1 MPPNIAIRKLD
12 VFKICVNFG
21 RISLALSVCLLSKMR
36 HGFVTQ
42 IWARVTYSPVMNDY
56 KKTLFFILYSIYL
69 HFSRCFLQL
78 TVKILQF
85 FVVFC
90 FGTKIEIRGGA
101 WGWGQIQLL
110 NSRILQEKAKKSKNK
125 GIYLPLLLLCFL

>member
-1 MPPNIAIRKLD
+1 MPPNIAIRKLS

-42 IWARVTYSPVMNDY
+42 IWARFTCSPVMNYY
-56 KKTLFFILYSIYL
+56 KKTLFFILYNIHL
-69 HFSRCFLQL
+69 HFSRCFLQS

-90 FGTKIEIRGGA
+90 LWTKMEIRGGA
-101 WGWGQIQLL
+101 WWQIQLL
-110 NSRILQEKAKKSKNK
+110 NSRIIQEKAKKSKNK
-125 GIYLPLLLLCFL
+125 GICLPLLLLCFL